1 VLKLKDILKEDLK
14 IQPSGKSDGYIY
26 NWKEEMKEGKFDPKN
41 PTVVV
46 SGLGSYTFKALKN
59 SIASQLVDLS
69 KRLRKGSDM
78 DVDNVYYSLVKNDT
92 ILYKVKA
99 MKDIQD
105 ELNTSVWKR
114 RITMYKKKR

>member
-69 KRLRKGSDM
+69 KRLKGGSEM
-78 DVDNVYYSLVKNDT
+78 DVDNVYSLLVKNESL
-92 ILYKVKA
+92 LYKVKA
-99 MKDIQD
+99 IKDVQD
-105 ELNTSVWKR
+105 ELKTSVWKR
-114 RITMYKKKR
+114 RITIYKRK